1 MKGEWQIKN
10 EKLRPNK
17 EYLSKLVKKFNE
29 IKFAHMGRDKN
40 QFVDTLSTLA
50 FMAKIDHEN
59 SVTHKYWRLG
69 FSGPLLLS
77 QRRSGWKFMV
87 IWYQTVY
94 LTLEVSPQG
103 IQYKYENL
111 VTVSHRLLPWC
122 KSVIQEVVQRN
133 IIEMFGCDR
142 RKKALK
148 EAHEGICASHAS
160 GYMTVRQIQSSGY
173 FWKTMKKDCIEY
185 VKKMPQISSV

>member
-10 EKLRPNK
+10 EKLRPYK

-69 FSGPLLLS
+69 FSRPLLLS